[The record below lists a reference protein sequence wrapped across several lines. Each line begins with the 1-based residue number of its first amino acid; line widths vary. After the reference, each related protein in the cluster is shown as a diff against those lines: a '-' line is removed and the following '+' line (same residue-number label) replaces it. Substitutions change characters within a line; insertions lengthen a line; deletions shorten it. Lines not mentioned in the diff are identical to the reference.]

1 MSLFKRARGLALFLI
16 LAPAIMPAEDKPTAD
31 KPNAERSNPD
41 VIVFKNG
48 DQLSGTLV
56 RGVGNS
62 ILFKSDIVGE
72 VSVPLSKIKEL
83 RSSGSFAVLK
93 KDTPAT
99 RTNTQTGMVTM
110 DDSTV
115 TLLHP
120 MGQTETLPV
129 SNVAYI
135 IDQGVYDRELEK
147 KAGPL
152 YGWEGTVTGGASFV
166 QSTQHG
172 GTFSAGVK
180 LVRTIPT
187 VPYLPTRNRTIFN
200 LSETYGKL
208 TTPLIPQST
217 PPTPDSVVK
226 TSIFHTDLERD
237 QYVSKRFYY
246 LGTTAFD
253 HNFSSGLDLQQI
265 YGAGIGWTPVLDA
278 KQQLDVK
285 SDIHY
290 EKQQFEDSTSNL
302 NLIGATI
309 GEAYKRTLP
318 RSMIFTQTMQV
329 LPAFNETRAYS
340 ANFATGL
347 TMPVFKK
354 LGMSVAA
361 SDAFLNNPSPGF
373 RKNTFQFVTGITY
386 TLP

>member
-1 MSLFKRARGLALFLI
+1 MSLFKHARGLALFFALI
-16 LAPAIMPAEDKPTAD
+16 PAAMPAEDKPNTE
-31 KPNAERSNPD
+31 KSNPD

-48 DQLSGTLV
+48 DQLTGTLV

-72 VSVPLSKIKEL
+72 VTIPLSKIKEL
-83 RSSGSFAVLK
+83 HSSGSFAVLK

-99 RTNTQTGMVTM
+99 RTNTQTGMVTVN
-110 DDSTV
+110 DSTV

-120 MGQTETLPV
+120 MGQVETLPV

-135 IDQGVYDRELEK
+135 IDQAVYDRELEK

-152 YGWEGTVTGGASFV
+152 YGWTGSISAGASFV

-172 GTFSAGVK
+172 GTFTTGVK
-180 LVRTIPT
+180 LIRTIPS
-187 VPYLPTRNRTIFN
+187 VPYLPTRNRTLFN
-200 LSETYGKL
+200 ISESYGKL
-208 TTPLIPQST
+208 TTPVIPQTIPAS
-217 PPTPDSVVK
+217 PDSVVK

-237 QYVSKRFYY
+237 QYVSKKFYY

-265 YGAGIGWTPVLDA
+265 YGAGLGWTPVLDG

-285 SDIHY
+285 GDIHY
-290 EKQQFEDSTSNL
+290 EKQEFENSASNL

-318 RSMIFTQTMQV
+318 RSMIFTQTMQF
-329 LPAFNETRAYS
+329 LPAFNETNAYS
-340 ANFATGL
+340 ANFTTSVA
-347 TMPVFKK
+347 MPVFKK
-354 LGMSVAA
+354 LSMSIAA
-361 SDAFLNNPSPGF
+361 SDGFLNNPSPGF
-373 RKNTFQFVTGITY
+373 RKNTFQFVTGVTY

>member
-1 MSLFKRARGLALFLI
+1 MSLFKRARGLALFFALI
-16 LAPAIMPAEDKPTAD
+16 PAAILAEDKP
-31 KPNAERSNPD
+31 NANKSNPD
-41 VIVFKNG
+41 IIVFKNG
-48 DQLSGTLV
+48 DQLTGTLV
-56 RGVGNS
+56 RGVGDF
-62 ILFKSDIVGE
+62 IIFKSDIVGE
-72 VSVPLSKIKEL
+72 VTVPLSKLKEL

-99 RTNTQTGMVTM
+99 RTNTQTGMVTV
-110 DDSTV
+110 DDHTV
-115 TLLHP
+115 TLMHP
-120 MGQTETLPV
+120 MGQVETIPV
-129 SNVAYI
+129 NNLAYI
-135 IDQGVYDRELEK
+135 IDQTTYDRELEK

-152 YGWEGTVTGGASFV
+152 YGWTGSFTAGASVV

-172 GTFSAGVK
+172 GTFTTGVK

-187 VPYLPTRNRTIFN
+187 VPYLPTRNRTLFN
-200 LSETYGKL
+200 LQETYGKL
-208 TTPLIPQST
+208 TTPLIPQTT
-217 PPTPDSVVK
+217 PASPDSVVK

-246 LGTTAFD
+246 LGNTAFD

-265 YGAGIGWTPVLDA
+265 YGAGVGWTPVLTA
-278 KQQLDVK
+278 KQELDVK
-285 SDIHY
+285 GDIHY
-290 EKQQFEDSTSNL
+290 EKQEFEDSTSNL

-373 RKNTFQFVTGITY
+373 KKNTFQFVTGITY

>member
-1 MSLFKRARGLALFLI
+1 MSLFKRARGLALFFALI
-16 LAPAIMPAEDKPTAD
+16 PVAMPAEDKPNAD
-31 KPNAERSNPD
+31 KSNPD

-48 DQLSGTLV
+48 DQLTGTLV
-56 RGVGNS
+56 RAVGDS

-72 VSVPLSKIKEL
+72 VTIPLSKLKEL

-93 KDTPAT
+93 KDTPPS
-99 RTNTQTGMVTM
+99 RTNTQTGMVTV
-110 DDSTV
+110 DDHTV
-115 TLLHP
+115 TLMHP
-120 MGQTETLPV
+120 MGQVETIPV

-135 IDQGVYDRELEK
+135 IDQTTYDRELEK

-152 YGWEGTVTGGASFV
+152 YGWTGSVTAGASFV

-172 GTFSAGVK
+172 GTFTTGVK

-187 VPYLPTRNRTIFN
+187 VPYLPTRNRTLFN
-200 LSETYGKL
+200 LSESYGKL
-208 TTPLIPQST
+208 TTPVIPQTT
-217 PPTPDSVVK
+217 PASADSVVK

-246 LGTTAFD
+246 LGTAAFD

-265 YGAGIGWTPVLDA
+265 YGGGAGWTPILDA

-285 SDIHY
+285 TDIHY
-290 EKQQFEDSTSNL
+290 EKQEFEDSTSNL
-302 NLIGATI
+302 NLIGASI

-318 RSMIFTQTMQV
+318 RSMTFTEALQF
-329 LPAFNETRAYS
+329 LPAFNEPKAFS
-340 ANFATGL
+340 ANFTTGL
-347 TMPVFKK
+347 AMPVFKK
-354 LGMSVAA
+354 LSMSIAA
-361 SDAFLNNPSPGF
+361 SDGFLNNPSPGF
-373 RKNTFQFVTGITY
+373 KKNTFQFVTGVTY